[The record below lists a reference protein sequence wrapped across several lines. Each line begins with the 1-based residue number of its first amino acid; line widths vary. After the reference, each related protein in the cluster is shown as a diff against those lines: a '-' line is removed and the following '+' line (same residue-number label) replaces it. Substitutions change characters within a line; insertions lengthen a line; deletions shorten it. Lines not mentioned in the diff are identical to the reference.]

1 MHGMIH
7 TELRKFVVENYN
19 EDTWETIL
27 AKAGLKGKKYLTMQ
41 NYSDKE
47 TLAIVGAA
55 VEVSGIPLEDLLET
69 FGKFIA
75 PDLIRMYRT
84 LVDPDW
90 TTKEFLINI
99 EGTMH
104 KAVRDRNIGAKPPV
118 LSFRDIGENK
128 LHFTYNSSR
137 DLIPVAIGI
146 MKGVAEQYDETVQ
159 VVPAYDSSTGNQFI
173 VEIHPAD

>member
-1 MHGMIH
+1 
-7 TELRKFVVENYN
+7 
-19 EDTWETIL
+19 
-27 AKAGLKGKKYLTMQ
+27 
-41 NYSDKE
+41 
-47 TLAIVGAA
+47 
-55 VEVSGIPLEDLLET
+55 
-69 FGKFIA
+69 
-75 PDLIRMYRT
+75 MYRT

-118 LSFRDIGENK
+118 FSFRDIGENK

-159 VVPAYDSSTGNQFI
+159 VVPADDSSTGNQFI